1 MISWLRLYCY
11 SLTFRHTVFIDFTLN
26 MLLFFTLFS
35 FQSLE
40 IDISILQGNQYW
52 NIPQK
57 IQKFY
62 VVGKQYQNVN

>member
-11 SLTFRHTVFIDFTLN
+11 SLTFRQTVFIYFTLN
-26 MLLFFTLFS
+26 MPLFFTLFS

-40 IDISILQGNQYW
+40 IDISILQGSQYW